1 MYPTSVT
8 LICAGTKLWN
18 ILIRLLDDKKKKN
31 IVMKCLL

>member
-8 LICAGTKLWN
+8 LICAGTTLWN
-18 ILIRLLDDKKKKN
+18 ILIRLLDDKKKN